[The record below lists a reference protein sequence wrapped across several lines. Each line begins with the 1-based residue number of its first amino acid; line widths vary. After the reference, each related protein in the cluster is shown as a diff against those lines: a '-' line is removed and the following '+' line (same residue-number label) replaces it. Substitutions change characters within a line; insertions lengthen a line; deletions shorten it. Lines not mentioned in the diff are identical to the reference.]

1 MTILRPESKVDWWD
15 KKSSVVSKVRASKDF
30 TTITSTP
37 TIWYK
42 FTELTEEEILNA
54 AKEVYETVN
63 HPIALSDEEYLMV
76 MGKVVQQLLKAKN
89 GL

>member
-15 KKSSVVSKVRASKDF
+15 KKSSTKSF
-30 TTITSTP
+30 TKIKL
-37 TIWYK
+37 I
-42 FTELTEEEILNA
+42 ELTEEEILNA
-54 AKEVYETVN
+54 AEEVYEAVN